1 MRAQTCGGKM
11 SVKIIKEIK
20 CDICENEIIAPRCRI
35 ILTMYGK
42 EQDSVG
48 GPLYTHLIYG
58 DNEFD
63 ICGKCAIK
71 MYNGQ
76 TVLRKEL
83 SDK

>member
-1 MRAQTCGGKM
+1 M

-20 CDICENEIIAPRCRI
+20 CDICECKIIAPACRV

-48 GPLYTHLIYG
+48 GLLYTHLVRG

-63 ICGKCAIK
+63 VCGKCAIK
-71 MYNGQ
+71 IYNGQ

-83 SDK
+83 PDK

>member
-1 MRAQTCGGKM
+1 M

-20 CDICENEIIAPRCRI
+20 CDVCDRKIIAPMCRV

-48 GPLYTHLIYG
+48 GLLYTHLVCG
-58 DNEFD
+58 DAEFD
-63 ICGKCAIK
+63 VCGKCAAK

-76 TVLRKEL
+76 TILRKEL
-83 SDK
+83 PDK

>member
-1 MRAQTCGGKM
+1 M

-20 CDICENEIIAPRCRI
+20 CDICDCERVAPMCHI

-48 GPLYTHLIYG
+48 GLLYTHLVCG
-58 DNEFD
+58 DTEFD
-63 ICGKCAIK
+63 VCGKCATK

-83 SDK
+83 PDK

>member
-1 MRAQTCGGKM
+1 M
-11 SVKIIKEIK
+11 SVKIIKKIK
-20 CDICENEIIAPRCRI
+20 CDICDHEIIAPMCRV

-42 EQDSVG
+42 GQDSVG
-48 GPLYTHLIYG
+48 GLLYTHLVCG

-63 ICGKCAIK
+63 VCGKCATK

-83 SDK
+83 PDK

>member
-1 MRAQTCGGKM
+1 M
-11 SVKIIKEIK
+11 SVKIKKKIK
-20 CDICENEIIAPRCRI
+20 CDICDCEIIAPMCRV

-48 GPLYTHLIYG
+48 GLLYTHLVCG

-63 ICGKCAIK
+63 VCGKCAIK

-83 SDK
+83 ND